1 MHERYNKE
9 ILNLIRSMQNIDY
22 IDPQDIP
29 NIDLYMDQVTTFMD
43 EHLESS
49 KRFDDDK
56 ILTKTMI
63 NNYVKH
69 KYIKAP
75 VNKKY
80 DKVTVVSLLIIALLK
95 QVYSINDISKLI
107 SLDVGHN
114 SAAESYDFF
123 CSLMESAVQAVFS
136 GKAFEPADSEMDPR
150 GILWN
155 ACNSMASWLY
165 VRNIYLQP

>member
-1 MHERYNKE
+1 MNKSSSE
-9 ILNLIRSMQNIDY
+9 Y
-22 IDPQDIP
+22 ISDFRIP
-29 NIDLYMDQVTTFMD
+29 RWDDFPAVDLYLDQMLSLLNGSIEDIMPGGEGNF
-43 EHLESS
+43 
-49 KRFDDDK
+49 
-56 ILTKTMI
+56 LTKTMI

-155 ACNSMASWLY
+155 VCNSMASWLY